1 MSKTE
6 EKTLLSQ
13 NWAHKMFY
21 VILPAYFK
29 ELQKY
34 QNLQFLVKTS
44 PKITFYIVREYYIIT
59 IYIFTME
66 IYHNMQY
73 EINGWLLH
81 RFMRTPLDQW
91 LRDGPPFTFSNTKSS
106 FGKISLKAN
115 LYCSLDVLPAWLWP
129 LRRFFLPPFLFTPAT
144 LPWAGPPPRGV
155 SLLEVASETEV
166 EPMEEVSSRSSNSSE
181 NSSSSSESR
190 A

>member
-13 NWAHKMFY
+13 NWAQKMFY

-44 PKITFYIVREYYIIT
+44 PKITFYIVREYYINT

-81 RFMRTPLDQW
+81 RFMRTPLWTALWTNFVSFQ
-91 LRDGPPFTFSNTKSS
+91 RHSPMYHQIFIRRVGVTFLKC
-106 FGKISLKAN
+106 KISRWTRGHGSVIVKLSFRISVYLKMKN
-115 LYCSLDVLPAWLWP
+115 DCTTISWSQNE
-129 LRRFFLPPFLFTPAT
+129 TPDRTAFSI
-144 LPWAGPPPRGV
+144 WR
-155 SLLEVASETEV
+155 SELL
-166 EPMEEVSSRSSNSSE
+166 
-181 NSSSSSESR
+181 
-190 A
+190 

>member
-1 MSKTE
+1 MQVLGFGTSYKDGLCSKSKTE

-13 NWAHKMFY
+13 NWAQKMFY

-29 ELQKY
+29 ELQNY

-73 EINGWLLH
+73 EING
-81 RFMRTPLDQW
+81 
-91 LRDGPPFTFSNTKSS
+91 
-106 FGKISLKAN
+106 
-115 LYCSLDVLPAWLWP
+115 
-129 LRRFFLPPFLFTPAT
+129 
-144 LPWAGPPPRGV
+144 
-155 SLLEVASETEV
+155 
-166 EPMEEVSSRSSNSSE
+166 
-181 NSSSSSESR
+181 
-190 A
+190 